1 MKNDVVYLKHVR
13 DAMKK
18 VMKYLEN
25 KNKEEFIKN
34 EILQDAVIRQ
44 LEIMGEAVK
53 NLSLRII
60 LDNPQISWKGM
71 VGLRDV
77 LIHGYDKVNLEI
89 IWKIARED
97 VPKTFKKIE
106 DLIATFENEE

>member
-60 LDNPQISWKGM
+60 LDNPQIPWKGM

>member
-1 MKNDVVYLKHVR
+1 MFSTSFLICFRSQPCSFLKERGLFHF
-13 DAMKK
+13 
-18 VMKYLEN
+18 YSNYCTLP
-25 KNKEEFIKN
+25 
-34 EILQDAVIRQ
+34 DAVIRQ

-60 LDNPQISWKGM
+60 LDNPQIPWKGM

>member
-1 MKNDVVYLKHVR
+1 
-13 DAMKK
+13 
-18 VMKYLEN
+18 
-25 KNKEEFIKN
+25 
-34 EILQDAVIRQ
+34 
-44 LEIMGEAVK
+44 MGEAVK

-60 LDNPQISWKGM
+60 LDNPQIPWKGM
-71 VGLRDV
+71 AGLRDV

>member
-60 LDNPQISWKGM
+60 LDNPQIPWKGM
-71 VGLRDV
+71 AGLRDV